1 MVAAELFTES
11 PREGHPSAVR
21 ASVKNAD
28 AVETLLADQ
37 NRCNWL
43 IGYGE
48 GVNEY
53 CGKPGGP
60 ACHVHMFYA
69 KGWI

>member
-1 MVAAELFTES
+1 MVAALFTES

-21 ASVKNAD
+21 ASVHDAD
-28 AVETLLADQ
+28 AVERVLADR

-43 IGYGE
+43 IGYGD

-60 ACHVHMFYA
+60 ACHVHEFYA